1 MAESGPS
8 KVKGSSKMKSRSAKG
23 HKETQHSHQ
32 NSPIQE
38 HSFLTDRTDVK
49 IMERELL
56 GLMDDF
62 HNGKLHAFG
71 SDFAIDKMDTIRDL
85 QEKAAQMHFQMDSA
99 EMENDEE
106 DETKCDRNLQK
117 LMKNLENLSS
127 TIQSLHK
134 GDSMFH
140 YPADDSNFDKAW
152 PSSMILQN
160 KALKCK
166 NSEKVRT
173 SKPIRWKIGY
183 DNNWSRIIDEF

>member
-8 KVKGSSKMKSRSAKG
+8 KVKGPGKMKSRSARTHDKA
-23 HKETQHSHQ
+23 HHSHQ

-71 SDFAIDKMDTIRDL
+71 SDFTIDKMDKVRDL
-85 QEKAAQMHFQMDSA
+85 QERAAQMHFQMDSA

-106 DETKCDRNLQK
+106 DETKCDRNLEK

-140 YPADDSNFDKAW
+140 YSAQADESNFDKA
-152 PSSMILQN
+152 
-160 KALKCK
+160 
-166 NSEKVRT
+166 
-173 SKPIRWKIGY
+173 
-183 DNNWSRIIDEF
+183 